1 MFDPHIT
8 PEPAILGS
16 IKTLLRM
23 TNKKL
28 QTSIAIIFGA
38 LLVTMSCNENSNLPK
53 PFNASSASQTKTG
66 NLGARVTNYTFD
78 GTEGG
83 AISLD
88 VATRWISNY
97 TNQNLGKV
105 TAHFF
110 GRKALEKMLNANGSM
125 GVRFYY
131 SVDDKGY
138 SAVFAT
144 GADNKGNDFV
154 SNYKARGKNSSAV
167 LGVTASLIT
176 TFSSTDA
183 DSTTTE
189 VTSKWKS
196 NYNAINPNGVQAH
209 FFGFEI
215 IRQIL
220 SATGCTGIRC
230 YFALNDSGVQ
240 QLLLIGVTSGGQNI
254 LPKSL
259 IGGRTADD
267 GTIADLSITCPTEC
281 SGN

>member
-1 MFDPHIT
+1 MN
-8 PEPAILGS
+8 L
-16 IKTLLRM
+16 
-23 TNKKL
+23 KKFK
-28 QTSIAIIFGA
+28 TSIAIIFGA
-38 LLVTMSCNENSNLPK
+38 LLVTMSCDENSNLPR
-53 PFNASSASQTKTG
+53 PNNGSSASQLKTG

-97 TNQNLGKV
+97 TNQNLGKL

-110 GRKALEKMLNANGSM
+110 GRKALEKMLDTKGSM
-125 GVRFYY
+125 GIRFYY

-144 GADNKGNDFV
+144 GADDKGNDFI
-154 SNYKARGKNSSAV
+154 SNYKARGKNSPAV
-167 LGVTASLIT
+167 LDVAASLVT

-183 DSTTTE
+183 DSTTTDI
-189 VTSKWKS
+189 TNKWKS
-196 NYNAINPNGVQAH
+196 NYTAINPDGVQAH

-230 YFALNDSGVQ
+230 YYALNDSGVQ

-254 LPKSL
+254 LPKS
-259 IGGRTADD
+259 ITGGRTADD
-267 GTIADLSITCPTEC
+267 GTIADLSHMCPTEC
-281 SGN
+281 SSGT